1 MFVAKCNET
10 GKKEKDFRKLCY
22 KTGDNVAVL
31 TSKIRFSYI
40 DEKDLETVQGYGW
53 SEKDIERM
61 VENNEADELT
71 RLAAWIR
78 ECGEV
83 DHGLI
88 VEDDPYLGYP
98 LDEDG
103 NYVVIPT
110 SEVV

>member
-1 MFVAKCNET
+1 MSVAKYNRT

-22 KTGDNVAVL
+22 ETGDNVAVL
-31 TSKIRFSYI
+31 TSEIRFSYI
-40 DEKDLETVQGYGW
+40 DERDVETVREYGW
-53 SEKDIERM
+53 SEKDVERM

-83 DHGLI
+83 DHGMVI
-88 VEDDPYLGYP
+88 EDDPYFGYP

-103 NYVVIPT
+103 NYAETPT